1 MTVGTALLS
10 HLPTPPPHP
19 PETGCQWPKG
29 QGGTLPWVTPPRTLP
44 PQPVLGKSRWVSD
57 PRGRGCVE
65 NVPAGEGWPVPG
77 GVSHPSQAA
86 LSKTPINGG
95 NPPPAFAGTSEETG
109 VIST

>member
-10 HLPTPPPHP
+10 HLPTTSPSPRNWVPVAKRPRRDSAVGDTTPHTSTAAGSGKIP
-19 PETGCQWPKG
+19 
-29 QGGTLPWVTPPRTLP
+29 
-44 PQPVLGKSRWVSD
+44 LGIG
-57 PRGRGCVE
+57 PRGWGCVE